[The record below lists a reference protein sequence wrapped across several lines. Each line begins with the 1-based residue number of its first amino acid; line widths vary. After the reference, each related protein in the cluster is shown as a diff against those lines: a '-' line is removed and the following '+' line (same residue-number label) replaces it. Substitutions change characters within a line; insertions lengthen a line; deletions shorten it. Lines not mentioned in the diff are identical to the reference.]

1 MLSDWEAYDSVR
13 CLDCARRERGSGEMM
28 QPGVSYVWLVGA
40 TSLSMDVED
49 SSPLN

>member
-1 MLSDWEAYDSVR
+1 MESGKGV
-13 CLDCARRERGSGEMM
+13 GEMM

-40 TSLSMDVED
+40 TSLGMDVED